1 MFYAMSDIHGHL
13 DALEDTLKRIPDL
26 EATLLA
32 TPKHTG

>member
-1 MFYAMSDIHGHL
+1 MFYAMSDIHGH
-13 DALEDTLKRIPDL
+13 LEDTLKRIPDL